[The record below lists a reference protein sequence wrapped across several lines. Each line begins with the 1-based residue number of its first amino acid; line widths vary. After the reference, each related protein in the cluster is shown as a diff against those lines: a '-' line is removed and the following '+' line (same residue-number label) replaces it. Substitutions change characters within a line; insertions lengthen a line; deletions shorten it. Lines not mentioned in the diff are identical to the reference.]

1 MILLGVHACSA
12 VNLLSLTTVI
22 QTEIS
27 RLLIEGAGELGVF
40 LTDEHIA
47 AFERYIDELKVW
59 AEHMNLIRRKDER
72 EIVMKDFLD
81 SLTVIGHL
89 SESASVMDLGSGAGF
104 PGIPVKIVRPDLKM
118 VLLEARRKKVFFL
131 KNLIRYLGLDRT
143 EAHWYWEGKEMGKN
157 LKGAFDFVISRA
169 FGSLQE
175 FSRTGVPF
183 LKRGGILLAM
193 KGKKGRVE
201 LDKDLPALEK
211 MGLKLAFLN
220 GLRLPFLGHERI
232 LIGLLKERC
241 FT

>member
-1 MILLGVHACSA
+1 M
-12 VNLLSLTTVI
+12 I
-22 QTEIS
+22 QTEVS
-27 RLLIEGAGELGVF
+27 RIFIEGAGALGVF
-40 LTDEHIA
+40 LTDEHIS

-59 AEHMNLIRRKDER
+59 AEHMNLIRREDDR
-72 EIVMKDFLD
+72 EIVLKDFLD

-104 PGIPVKIVRPDLKM
+104 PGIPAKIVRPDLKM

-131 KNLIRYLGLDRT
+131 KNLIRHLGLEGT
-143 EAHWYWEGKEMGKN
+143 EAHWYGESKESEKN
-157 LKGAFDFVISRA
+157 FSEAFDFVISRA

-175 FSRTGVPF
+175 FSSKGVPF

-193 KGKKGRVE
+193 KGKKGKAE
-201 LDKDLPALEK
+201 LEGALPALEK

-232 LIGLLKERC
+232 LIGLRKEK
-241 FT
+241 

>member
-1 MILLGVHACSA
+1 
-12 VNLLSLTTVI
+12 VI
-22 QTEIS
+22 QTEVS
-27 RLLIEGAGELGVF
+27 RIFIEGAGALGVF
-40 LTDEHIA
+40 LTDEHIS

-59 AEHMNLIRRKDER
+59 AEHMNLIRREDDR
-72 EIVMKDFLD
+72 EIVLKDFLD

-104 PGIPVKIVRPDLKM
+104 PGIPAKIVRPDLKM

-131 KNLIRYLGLDRT
+131 KNLIRHLGLEGT
-143 EAHWYWEGKEMGKN
+143 EAHWYGESKESEKN
-157 LKGAFDFVISRA
+157 FSEAFDFVISRA

-175 FSRTGVPF
+175 FSSKGVPF

-193 KGKKGRVE
+193 KGKKGKAE
-201 LDKDLPALEK
+201 LEGALPALEK

-232 LIGLLKERC
+232 LIGLRKEK
-241 FT
+241 

>member
-1 MILLGVHACSA
+1 
-12 VNLLSLTTVI
+12 
-22 QTEIS
+22 
-27 RLLIEGAGELGVF
+27 
-40 LTDEHIA
+40 LTDEHIS

-59 AEHMNLIRRKDER
+59 AEHMNLIRREDDR
-72 EIVMKDFLD
+72 EIVLKDFLD

-104 PGIPVKIVRPDLKM
+104 PGIPAKIVRPDLKM

-131 KNLIRYLGLDRT
+131 KNLIRHLGLEGT
-143 EAHWYWEGKEMGKN
+143 EAHWYGESKESEKN
-157 LKGAFDFVISRA
+157 FGEAFDFVISRA

-175 FSRTGVPF
+175 FSSKGVPF

-193 KGKKGRVE
+193 KGKKGKAE
-201 LDKDLPALEK
+201 LEGALPALEK

-232 LIGLLKERC
+232 LIGLRKEK
-241 FT
+241 